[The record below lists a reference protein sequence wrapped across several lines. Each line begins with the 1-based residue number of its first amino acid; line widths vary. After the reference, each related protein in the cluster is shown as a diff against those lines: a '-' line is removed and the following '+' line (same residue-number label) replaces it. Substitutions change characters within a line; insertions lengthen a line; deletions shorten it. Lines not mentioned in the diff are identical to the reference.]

1 MDLKD
6 CKHGLLVQKSNSHSI
21 GMIVGIT
28 NSNPSED
35 FSARC
40 DPMRAIPL
48 VQWAEGGT
56 YGVHPAN
63 IELFK

>member
-1 MDLKD
+1 
-6 CKHGLLVQKSNSHSI
+6 
-21 GMIVGIT
+21 
-28 NSNPSED
+28 
-35 FSARC
+35 
-40 DPMRAIPL
+40 MRAIPL